1 MFTSTGGGAAEQQKV
16 TKQEQ
21 QQNSS
26 ESCDSDPGSATHDS
40 DSEDEGTEDYKKG
53 QLCLSKYLSA
63 DDTICDPPPW
73 ENQNLCSESVSM
85 FALPQACF
93 RTMHVD
99 VTLKDICCLP

>member
-1 MFTSTGGGAAEQQKV
+1 MFTFTHTGGGAAEQQKP

-53 QLCLSKYLSA
+53 QLCLWECFSDSETTHHANLHHGRIKYLCRLV
-63 DDTICDPPPW
+63 IVCH
-73 ENQNLCSESVSM
+73 NLHAR
-85 FALPQACF
+85 FN
-93 RTMHVD
+93 HVTQPIRLF
-99 VTLKDICCLP
+99 VKD